1 MPPMKGIAARDCLC
15 LVARFSVYEGQDTA
29 AIDLTDPNHRIW
41 YFNVRAYEFRHGFG
55 GDVDRDHLPTTPTN
69 VPVMSKQVAGIVSFP
84 VLLERGEVVG
94 TLTYDSTFRAEQMRW
109 IDDRG
114 ELTPDVTSIMDTLV
128 GVIRR
133 GFRHEWKY

>member
-1 MPPMKGIAARDCLC
+1 
-15 LVARFSVYEGQDTA
+15 
-29 AIDLTDPNHRIW
+29 
-41 YFNVRAYEFRHGFG
+41 
-55 GDVDRDHLPTTPTN
+55 
-69 VPVMSKQVAGIVSFP
+69 MSKQVAGIVSFP